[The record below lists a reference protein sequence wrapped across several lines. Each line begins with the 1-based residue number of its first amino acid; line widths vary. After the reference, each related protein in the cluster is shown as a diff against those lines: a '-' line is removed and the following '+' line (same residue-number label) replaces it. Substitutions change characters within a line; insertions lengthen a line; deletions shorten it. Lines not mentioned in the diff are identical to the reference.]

1 MLIYICTYLTL
12 FAIIFSN
19 LISDDFISLKK
30 NITSLLNTTNIVE
43 FNESIVVSTKGG
55 LYSYDNV
62 SFIPLNSELIN
73 LLRKKINE
81 GWFQY
86 IPYDVDEE
94 LCYVLRKTEEKK
106 FILPSQVYTG
116 PSGARIDIPFKTNR
130 ISEENLMKDK
140 SLEDLFKVY
149 LLNYGQRNIKISLL
163 RFLDALK
170 NFQLIY
176 IVKAIFRKV
185 SNFFK

>member
-1 MLIYICTYLTL
+1 MKVLIVGYGSIGKRHVN
-12 FAIIFSN
+12 N
-19 LISDDFISLKK
+19 LLKY
-30 NITSLLNTTNIVE
+30 T
-43 FNESIVVSTKGG
+43 
-55 LYSYDNV
+55 
-62 SFIPLNSELIN
+62 NSEIIICSKRNDLN